1 MHIIENYSSEFV
13 FQMKIKNVKKMNAME
28 TGKMAVVAA
37 LLINIKSH
45 AERFMVTIFSPV
57 RIYFDFYIY
66 NFSIRFVTAK
76 Q

>member
-1 MHIIENYSSEFV
+1 
-13 FQMKIKNVKKMNAME
+13 MNAME

-45 AERFMVTIFSPV
+45 AERFMATIFSPV
-57 RIYFDFYIY
+57 RIYSDFYIY

>member
-13 FQMKIKNVKKMNAME
+13 LEMKIKNVKKMNAME

-45 AERFMVTIFSPV
+45 AERFMATIFSPV
-57 RIYFDFYIY
+57 RIYSDFYIY
-66 NFSIRFVTAK
+66 KFSIRFVPAK